1 MIICSQPL
9 VLKILI
15 SIKNFNYIYLLIILL
30 YESFFIHILNSHI
43 DYLCT
48 FIVICLVYFLF
59 HQLYVLKL
67 NQQLI
72 IKVHFKFLEKYNL
85 HFFIMLKIIVLY
97 YHFLII
103 IIKFLKNYLNLE
115 NHISHY
121 DHESQYFIWHIIIT
135 LL

>member
-1 MIICSQPL
+1 M
-9 VLKILI
+9 
-15 SIKNFNYIYLLIILL
+15 
-30 YESFFIHILNSHI
+30 H
-43 DYLCT
+43 
-48 FIVICLVYFLF
+48 FLF